1 MRWLGTTLLILL
13 TFLIGVPALADQ
25 NGSASFGLEHV
36 ETGLTHIDLTL
47 EPGESEE
54 LTLRHFVRDDAG
66 VDVTVFPSN
75 VYTVRGGGMGVND
88 IDQARTGA
96 TTWLD
101 LQTTDFNLTPD
112 EPIEQSITITVPEDA
127 DPGEYITA
135 IVSAKADTEV
145 GSDRPRQVV
154 PVYIEVPGERNP
166 DMELESV
173 QHHVA
178 EGQSVVALTLANSGN
193 VHLRPEGSFAIRSLS
208 GTTLA
213 DTAIGLDTVY
223 ARTSTRIEITFTEE
237 LPAGEYLIA
246 IDLRDDITG
255 ASAAADDL
263 SVIVGGGEPASE
275 ETPEPT
281 EAAEPDDDPENGG
294 IVGGIRLP
302 ELPSGGTPGMEG
314 LILGGL
320 GLFSIMVLV
329 ATLIVLRSQRA
340 PETVRESMPVD
351 DRRPTMFE
359 PQKSQEPPARS
370 SHRPR
375 PIRQLIPPGRTQ

>member
-1 MRWLGTTLLILL
+1 MRWLGTTFIILL
-13 TFLIGVPALADQ
+13 TLLIGVPALADQ
-25 NGSASFGLEHV
+25 NGSASFGMEHV
-36 ETGLTHIDLTL
+36 ESGLTHIDITL

-54 LTLRHFVRDDAG
+54 VTLRHFVRDDAE

-88 IDQARTGA
+88 IDHARTGA

-101 LQTTDFNLTPD
+101 LRTTDFNLTPD
-112 EPIEQSITITVPEDA
+112 EPIEQSITITVPEDTE
-127 DPGEYITA
+127 PGEYITA
-135 IVSAKADTEV
+135 IVSAETDT
-145 GSDRPRQVV
+145 GAGADRPRQVV
-154 PVYIEVPGERNP
+154 PVYINVPGARAPE
-166 DMELESV
+166 MEIESV

-178 EGQSVVALTLANSGN
+178 EGQSVVSVTLANTGN
-193 VHLRPEGSFAIRSLS
+193 VHLRPAGSFAIRSLA

-223 ARTSTRIEITFTEE
+223 AGTSTRIEITFTEE

-255 ASAAADDL
+255 ASAGADDL

-275 ETPEPT
+275 QTPEPT
-281 EAAEPDDDPENGG
+281 EAAESDDDAENGG
-294 IVGGIRLP
+294 IIGGIRLP
-302 ELPSGGTPGMEG
+302 ELPSGRTPGMEG

-320 GLFSIMVLV
+320 ALFSIMVLV
-329 ATLIVLRSQRA
+329 ATLIIRRSQRGPA
-340 PETVRESMPVD
+340 TDRQPVSVAH
-351 DRRPTMFE
+351 RRPTML
-359 PQKSQEPPARS
+359 QQEPPARS

-375 PIRQLIPPGRTQ
+375 PIRQLIPPGRTW